1 VNPQRATTEVA
12 GRRSTPATV
21 LHGRWLL
28 VARGTWVALAT
39 LSLGLFVASV
49 PFAYMQYGTLCEGGD
64 CNSYFQLSPGGVK
77 VLEGW
82 GLSID
87 FYAVYNVALDIVY
100 ALGFW
105 AAGATLF
112 WRRSDARMAL
122 FASIAF
128 VTFGALGPLD
138 ALAHAYPGWALPVNL
153 VYFVGSASFFV
164 LFCVFPDGRFVPGW
178 TRATAAAWIA
188 IELLYYFFPHL
199 PFGPQ
204 DWPGPINIALLLG
217 LFGSLVLA
225 QTYRYV
231 RVSGPVERQQT
242 KWVVFGLAAAIIL
255 LVWVS
260 LIGRIFAP
268 PPVLYKLVG
277 ITILDLSFLLI
288 PFSIVV
294 AILHHRLWDIDLIIK
309 RSLVIGPLLTILTV
323 VFELANLLLLPF
335 IFQLFIPA
343 LEDSSSIKTGLS
355 VVIVVVLFKPL
366 HARLDVGVNR
376 LVDWLVVGRQ
386 QSRRLARRRT

>member
-1 VNPQRATTEVA
+1 VA

-21 LHGRWLL
+21 LHGRRLL
-28 VARGTWVALAT
+28 VARATWVALAT

-49 PFAYMQYGTLCEGGD
+49 PVAYARYGTLCEGVQCD
-64 CNSYFQLSPGGVK
+64 FFQLSPEDAR

-82 GLSID
+82 NLSID
-87 FYAVYNVALDIVY
+87 FYAIYNVAFDIVS

-105 AAGATLF
+105 VAGVTLF

-138 ALAHAYPGWALPVNL
+138 ALADAYPGWALPVAF

-164 LFCVFPDGRFVPGW
+164 LFYVFPDGRFVPGW
-178 TRATAAAWIA
+178 TRATVAAWMFYL
-188 IELLYYFFPHL
+188 LLYYFFPNS
-199 PFGPQ
+199 PFSPGS
-204 DWPGPINIALLLG
+204 WPPPINIALLTG
-217 LFGSLVLA
+217 FFGSLVLA
-225 QTYRYV
+225 QTYRYR
-231 RVSGPVERQQT
+231 RVSTPVERQQT
-242 KWVVFGLAAAIIL
+242 KWVVFGLAAAITV
-255 LVWVS
+255 LVGVS
-260 LIGRIFAP
+260 LIGRIYAP
-268 PPVLYKLVG
+268 PQVLYELVG
-277 ITILDLSFLLI
+277 LTLINLSFLLI
-288 PFSIVV
+288 PLSIVV

-309 RSLVIGPLLTILTV
+309 RSLVIAPLLTILTV
-323 VFELANLLLLPF
+323 IFELANLLLLPF
-335 IFQLFIPA
+335 IFQFIPA
-343 LEDSSSIKTGLS
+343 LKVSSSIKTVLS

-376 LVDWLVVGRQ
+376 LVDWLVSGRQ

>member
-1 VNPQRATTEVA
+1 
-12 GRRSTPATV
+12 
-21 LHGRWLL
+21 
-28 VARGTWVALAT
+28 
-39 LSLGLFVASV
+39 
-49 PFAYMQYGTLCEGGD
+49 
-64 CNSYFQLSPGGVK
+64 
-77 VLEGW
+77 
-82 GLSID
+82 
-87 FYAVYNVALDIVY
+87 
-100 ALGFW
+100 
-105 AAGATLF
+105 
-112 WRRSDARMAL
+112 
-122 FASIAF
+122 
-128 VTFGALGPLD
+128 
-138 ALAHAYPGWALPVNL
+138 
-153 VYFVGSASFFV
+153 
-164 LFCVFPDGRFVPGW
+164 VPGW

-188 IELLYYFFPHL
+188 IELLYYFFPNL
-199 PFGPQ
+199 PFGPE
-204 DWPGPINIALLLG
+204 DWPPPINIALLLG

-225 QTYRYV
+225 QTYRYL

-242 KWVVFGLAAAIIL
+242 KWVIFGLAAAIIL

-260 LIGRIFAP
+260 LIGWIFAP

-309 RSLVIGPLLTILTV
+309 RSLVVGPLLTILTV

-335 IFQLFIPA
+335 IFHFIPG
-343 LEDSSSIKTGLS
+343 LKVSSSIKTVLS
-355 VVIVVVLFKPL
+355 VVIVVALFKPL